1 MARRIIYGTEAREA
15 LVKGAKQLADAV
27 QTTLGPNGRNVVIGR
42 PYGPHV
48 TKDGVTTA
56 NECRLKDPFE
66 AIGADLIRQAAQKT
80 VEEAGDGTTT
90 ATVLAMAIIESGIK
104 LLEKNKNVQAIR
116 RGMEQAVKQAEEFI
130 HSSAVPVLTEDIEG
144 IASTSANDPSI
155 GQLVAEA
162 IRAVGKDGVVTVE
175 QSNGLTTTVEVT
187 EGMQIERGYVSPYMA
202 GADGKVDLKDV
213 PVAITDRKLTE
224 ARQVL
229 AFMETVQ
236 KAGNSKMLLICEEL
250 EGTALTMVVVNR
262 MKGAF
267 NCVVV
272 TPPWHGDNKKA
283 ILEDIA
289 ILTGATVLTEEIG
302 VKGCPVEALGHV
314 TRLTATK
321 DKSVLIGGGGDPKKI
336 LERVCLIA
344 DEIKT
349 SEPGYTRDNLE
360 ERRAKLSSGIAVI
373 KVGGATENEMKER
386 KDRVDDAVNA
396 TKAALEEGIVDG
408 AGRIY
413 AHIWQVSKTP
423 ISTSSDHMSEKA
435 GFKIVMAALKEPEKL
450 IAKNACM
457 TVEELRASS
466 QEIKD
471 PAKVA
476 RCAIKN
482 AVSVAI
488 MILTSNCVIAEFPEE
503 I

>member
-1 MARRIIYGTEAREA
+1 MPKAILYGEEARQA
-15 LVKGAKQLADAV
+15 LVRGAKQLCEAV

-42 PYGPHV
+42 AYGPHV
-48 TKDGVTTA
+48 TKDGVTVA
-56 NECRLKDPFE
+56 QECRLKDPFE

-90 ATVLAMAIIESGIK
+90 ATVLAMAMIEGGMK
-104 LLEKNKNVQAIR
+104 LLKKNPNVQAIR
-116 RGMEQAVKQAEEFI
+116 RGMEMAVVSAEEYI
-130 HSSAVPVLTEDIEG
+130 KNSAVSGDWINVEEV
-144 IASTSANDPSI
+144 ASTSANDPSI
-155 GQLVAEA
+155 GKLVAEA
-162 IRAVGKDGVVTVE
+162 VQAVGKDGVVTVE

-202 GADGKVDLKDV
+202 GPDGKVDLKDV

-224 ARQVL
+224 ARQIL
-229 AFMETVQ
+229 AFMEAAQ
-236 KAGNSKMLLICEEL
+236 KQGNSKMLLICEEL
-250 EGTALTMVVVNR
+250 EGTALTMAVVNR

-289 ILTGATVLTEEIG
+289 ILTGGTVLTEEIG
-302 VKGCPVEALGHV
+302 LKGCPVEALGHIV
-314 TRLTATK
+314 RLTATK
-321 DKSVLIGGGGDPKKI
+321 DKSVLVGGGGDHEKI
-336 LERVCLIA
+336 QERVKLLA
-344 DEIKT
+344 EEIKT
-349 SEPGYTRDNLE
+349 SEPGYTKDNLE
-360 ERRAKLSSGIAVI
+360 SRRAKLSSGIAVI

-396 TKAALEEGIVDG
+396 TKAALEEGIVSG

-413 AHIWQVSKTP
+413 REIYEVDTFT
-423 ISTSSDHMSEKA
+423 TSSESSSERD
-435 GFKIVMAALKEPEKL
+435 GFKIVMNALREPEKM
-450 IAKNACM
+450 IAQNACM
-457 TVEELRASS
+457 SVEELRIVSR
-466 QEIKD
+466 EIND

-488 MILTSNCVIAEFPEE
+488 MILTSNCVMAEMDV
-503 I
+503 